1 MSEILTHSHSE
12 LLSITAHCSWI
23 VTKKKNI
30 LYSPKALYLIFVSL
44 FSLSLLSSLFLGSSS
59 LLVIVDLCLFVADL
73 SSSSSIFATSSP
85 ICPHRHRSL
94 PLRHRSVMSS
104 SISPSLSLICL
115 RFASIANIA
124 HSATSSP
131 IYLRFTNLWLSLSH
145 TNLSSIC
152 WSMIISLSHL
162 GFQFGHILVGLLFG
176 FGWWVCDLVLDG
188 YGLWWAGGDGY
199 LFDGLLRWTSG
210 GWWWVGMSFM
220 VCFWVWVWV
229 WVCDFI
235 LGLFLFVILVVV
247 GWGCRQW
254 WLW

>member
-44 FSLSLLSSLFLGSSS
+44 FSLSLLSSLFRGSSS
-59 LLVIVDLCLFVADL
+59 LLVIVDLCHFVTDL
-73 SSSSSIFATSSP
+73 SSSSSIFATSSL

-124 HSATSSP
+124 HSASSSP
-131 IYLRFTNLWLSLSH
+131 IYLRFTNL
-145 TNLSSIC
+145 
-152 WSMIISLSHL
+152 
-162 GFQFGHILVGLLFG
+162 
-176 FGWWVCDLVLDG
+176 
-188 YGLWWAGGDGY
+188 
-199 LFDGLLRWTSG
+199 
-210 GWWWVGMSFM
+210 
-220 VCFWVWVWV
+220 
-229 WVCDFI
+229 
-235 LGLFLFVILVVV
+235 
-247 GWGCRQW
+247 
-254 WLW
+254 